1 MVLLVALPQNAGIDA
16 KNLKE
21 RKMQKSA
28 IEIRGVPAA
37 VWENRSEKVYIYAHG
52 QCGSKEDAELLASV
66 VCEQGR
72 QVISFDLSEHG
83 QSQHEPASCESIFM
97 IRGALFW
104 NFAKFYRT
112 QGTAGTRSRCLPLA

>member
-37 VWENRSEKVYIYAHG
+37 IWGSRSK
-52 QCGSKEDAELLASV
+52 K
-66 VCEQGR
+66 
-72 QVISFDLSEHG
+72 VISTLTGKAKARRMRS
-83 QSQHEPASCESIFM
+83 
-97 IRGALFW
+97 FW
-104 NFAKFYRT
+104 LPSFVSK
-112 QGTAGTRSRCLPLA
+112 AGR